1 MYYAVSRKNR
11 SHLQRYEAGNVLLS
25 IETIDDAANL
35 VQELAQGWAEGSYF
49 FLGAFDKTDDEFV
62 AQVYIGSVN
71 SDLPEFSIGYIV
83 DIDHE
88 GQGYVTEAVQV
99 VLELLFSR
107 LNAHR
112 VTINTD
118 DTNFRSQR
126 VAERCGFVKEG
137 HIRENKS
144 NPDGT
149 ITGTYHYGLLKCEY
163 EDRCKT

>member
-1 MYYAVSRKNR
+1 
-11 SHLQRYEAGNVLLS
+11 
-25 IETIDDAANL
+25 
-35 VQELAQGWAEGSYF
+35 
-49 FLGAFDKTDDEFV
+49 
-62 AQVYIGSVN
+62 
-71 SDLPEFSIGYIV
+71 V